1 MSRFFATGSDSESDT
16 SSEEEQ
22 IQRAPAAAFTKG
34 AEDDSDSDSD
44 WGSSSDDESS
54 SSSDDDKHHA
64 ADYFRKTQKDG
75 GDDEQKQVKKDHRK
89 DRKEK
94 DRKKKREED
103 DGEGEW
109 ETVKGGVA
117 IPSEKPKMF
126 AKDAEINAPA
136 VIKKLNEIIAAR
148 GKKRTDRRGQIELLH
163 ELQAIAENHNLT
175 SALVKTK
182 FAIVSSIF
190 DYNPKVSDA
199 MKTEYW
205 SKNLERISE
214 MMTLLLSTNDI
225 ILSKSIPED
234 EEEYEN
240 SPFKI
245 HGCVLTL
252 VERLDEE
259 FIKLLKECDPHS
271 NEYVERLKD
280 ENQVCTIIDQ
290 VEEYLERQGVPSE
303 LCRIY
308 IRKIEHLYYKCDPTV
323 FKQKEGEIP
332 ADASTSVTVMDKMCK
347 YIYSHDETDRL
358 RTRAILSH
366 IYHHAI
372 HDNWFKARDLF
383 LMSHLQDNI
392 HHSDPATQ
400 ILYNRAVA
408 NLGLCAFRHANI
420 KDAHNCLLDLM
431 MTGRVKEL
439 LAQGFMPQRQ
449 HERNK
454 EQEKIEKMR
463 QMPFHMHINLEVL
476 ECVYLVS
483 AMLIEIPYMAA
494 HEFDARKR
502 MISKTYYQQLRSSER
517 QSLVGPPESMRE
529 HVVAASKAMRNGNW
543 AACNNFIINEK
554 MNGKVWDLFNQAD
567 KVRAMLTKLIKE
579 EALRTY
585 LFTYSHVYDSL
596 SMPTLALMFELER
609 STVHSIISKMIIN
622 EELMASLDEP
632 SETVVMHRSEP
643 SRLQSMALQLTDK
656 VNNFVD
662 SNERIFEMKQGNFR
676 NQGNFRER
684 FNRQDGGGRQRRDRH
699 YELLSDVKVDLNTHI
714 FAYEKSIFII
724 YIILTSF
731 KNFPIADTRLLRRL
745 LVHGSELG
753 RDDASGPCPGHT
765 EASSVATTLQAP
777 APATK
782 LQDSIA
788 SSSSNVDA
796 GNNKGGVQRK
806 RGIPNDGWVG
816 LPSAYG
822 LGQPWDQSPWRPIKG
837 PSLQFDTSSWQY
849 GSGGLGSSL
858 GSLGGLAGWPSKDIP
873 RQVPLVVT
881 KHVLVEKPVTVE
893 KVVHV
898 PVERIVHKAVPVG
911 IPVPHAVPVHISH
924 AVPLPIRHAVPVPY
938 HQPYPVPVRQ
948 PIPYAVP
955 VPIPYPVHHN
965 GYPAHLHRN
974 YQSPLGGLYAPYLAQ
989 HHAGAS
995 VAAAAAAIKHGLPG
1009 YHHHHHQHLGLHH
1022 QHQHHAPIH
1031 AANLHGWG
1039 GHRLVPPPV
1048 YLGHDFSGGQQHHL
1062 HYGHHQQQLLPAALH
1077 HHQQHH
1083 HLGHQLVAA
1092 ASEQQQQHYRDD
1104 EVDDADEDEDKKSK
1118 RSSNAKSRTESSDVR
1133 NLDDNDE
1140 KN

>member
-22 IQRAPAAAFTKG
+22 IQRAPAAAFTFSDDEEDTKRVVRSAKEKRYEEIKNAIKLIGNQKKIKDINPMLNTFEELVKAYNKAAPVIASVENGKTPTFYLRCLVELDDFIKEVWNDTDGRKSMSKTNSKALSTLRQKLRKYIKEKDFEKEIEAFRENPPKDDDDEEEIVEEADSDDDDNDQVNDFKKQEPIPDVAKFKKG

-54 SSSDDDKHHA
+54 SSSDDDKPHA

-126 AKDAEINAPA
+126 AKDAEINNAA
-136 VIKKLNEIIAAR
+136 VLKKLNEIIAAR

-175 SALVKTK
+175 APLVKIK
-182 FAIVSSIF
+182 FSIISSIF

-205 SKNLERISE
+205 SKILERIME
-214 MMTLLLSTNDI
+214 MLTLLLSTNDI
-225 ILSKSIPED
+225 TLSKSIPED

-240 SPFKI
+240 APFKI

-280 ENQVCTIIDQ
+280 ENQVCTIIDK

-332 ADASTSVTVMDKMCK
+332 ADASTSVKVMDKMCK

-454 EQEKIEKMR
+454 EQEKIEKQR

-684 FNRQDGGGRQRRDRH
+684 FNRQDGGGRQRRDR
-699 YELLSDVKVDLNTHI
+699 
-714 FAYEKSIFII
+714 
-724 YIILTSF
+724 
-731 KNFPIADTRLLRRL
+731 R
-745 LVHGSELG
+745 
-753 RDDASGPCPGHT
+753 
-765 EASSVATTLQAP
+765 
-777 APATK
+777 
-782 LQDSIA
+782 
-788 SSSSNVDA
+788 
-796 GNNKGGVQRK
+796 
-806 RGIPNDGWVG
+806 
-816 LPSAYG
+816 
-822 LGQPWDQSPWRPIKG
+822 
-837 PSLQFDTSSWQY
+837 
-849 GSGGLGSSL
+849 
-858 GSLGGLAGWPSKDIP
+858 
-873 RQVPLVVT
+873 
-881 KHVLVEKPVTVE
+881 
-893 KVVHV
+893 
-898 PVERIVHKAVPVG
+898 
-911 IPVPHAVPVHISH
+911 
-924 AVPLPIRHAVPVPY
+924 
-938 HQPYPVPVRQ
+938 
-948 PIPYAVP
+948 
-955 VPIPYPVHHN
+955 
-965 GYPAHLHRN
+965 
-974 YQSPLGGLYAPYLAQ
+974 
-989 HHAGAS
+989 
-995 VAAAAAAIKHGLPG
+995 
-1009 YHHHHHQHLGLHH
+1009 
-1022 QHQHHAPIH
+1022 
-1031 AANLHGWG
+1031 
-1039 GHRLVPPPV
+1039 
-1048 YLGHDFSGGQQHHL
+1048 
-1062 HYGHHQQQLLPAALH
+1062 
-1077 HHQQHH
+1077 
-1083 HLGHQLVAA
+1083 
-1092 ASEQQQQHYRDD
+1092 
-1104 EVDDADEDEDKKSK
+1104 
-1118 RSSNAKSRTESSDVR
+1118 
-1133 NLDDNDE
+1133 NDE
-1140 KN
+1140 RNKY